1 MATVNIVRV
10 PGDYQILAKNGG
22 IVLDAS
28 DTAAHSANPGAV
40 TIYGNLDVIGTTTTV
55 ESTNTNITDNIVFL
69 NSGETN
75 AYVTYGLAGLA
86 ISRGSITTTTNAAT
100 LFFNDTK
107 TWRYNNVISN
117 RGIWEISNEDAP
129 SAIRVNAI
137 RVGSSQNFLNFLG
150 QENPTAVLNVR
161 GTNDYENQVLDDD
174 DIPNKKYVDT
184 AAVRVG
190 IDTTKKIQVGSSFVK
205 IGDNTVPPSDT
216 EYYSLSN
223 KIYAALTTSS
233 NIVFKL
239 EGTSALVQGLT
250 IDDTNIDVNASRSSN
265 SIRLTPFSTGTVQI
279 QSPLSLANVTK
290 PQIIPDFTQVYST
303 STVGG
308 GGTGLYFVNT
318 ARQDEL
324 VSRRRAIIYG
334 IIF

>member
-28 DTAAHSANPGAV
+28 NTPTSYSANPGSV

-75 AYVTYGLAGLA
+75 SYVTYGLAGLA
-86 ISRGSITTTTNAAT
+86 ISRGSISTTTNAAT

-107 TWRYNNVISN
+107 TWRYDNVTN
-117 RGIWEISNEDAP
+117 HRGIWEISNEDTP
-129 SAIRVNAI
+129 SAIRVNAV
-137 RVGSSQNFLNFLG
+137 RVGSAQNFLNFLG
-150 QENPTAVLNVR
+150 QENSNAVLNVR
-161 GTNDYENQVLDDD
+161 GTTDYENQVLDDD

-190 IDTTKKIQVGSSFVK
+190 IDTTKKIQVGGSFVK
-205 IGDNTVPPSDT
+205 IGDNTVAPSDP
-216 EYYSLSN
+216 YYSLSN
-223 KIYAALTTSS
+223 KIYAALTTAT

-239 EGTSALVQGLT
+239 EGASALVQGLT
-250 IDDTNIDVNASRSSN
+250 IDDTNIDVNAGRSSN